1 MASKRIK
8 YLGINVTNM
17 AKDLF
22 NKNYKTLI
30 KKKLRRVKISRMIF
44 FAYGLEEFIFLKYLY
59 DPKKSTDS
67 MQSVSKC

>member
-1 MASKRIK
+1 MASKRTK
-8 YLGINVTNM
+8 YLGINLTNM

-30 KKKLRRVKISRMIF
+30 KKLKRVKISRMIF